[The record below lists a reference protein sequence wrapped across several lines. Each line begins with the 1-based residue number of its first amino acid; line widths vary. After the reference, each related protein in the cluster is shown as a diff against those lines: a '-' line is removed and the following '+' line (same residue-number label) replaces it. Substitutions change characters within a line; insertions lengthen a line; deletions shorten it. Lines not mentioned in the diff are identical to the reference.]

1 MALNTE
7 QRQDIT
13 YFTGYEVEH
22 TIAYDMFTLFVV
34 GTPPLG
40 EILRIANDSQS
51 MLDESKRIKQ
61 IYFGTS
67 QSFNPKAMTHEEYKA
82 WDKVILGCLDANY
95 WVALDFGVEHIE
107 GVVES
112 GYCERD
118 RFIPMISVK
127 LPYINQ
133 LNYNATLKLDDRT
146 WGATNPGVWTHQL
159 HDLMAKDKYTYWDQY
174 TQDKSL

>member
-1 MALNTE
+1 MGLNTE
-7 QRQDIT
+7 ERQNVV

-22 TIAYDMFTLFVV
+22 TIAYGMKTLFVV
-34 GTPPLG
+34 GTPPLEG
-40 EILRIANDSQS
+40 ILQQANRDI
-51 MLDESKRIKQ
+51 DIKQ

-67 QSFNPKAMTHEEYKA
+67 QSFNPKAMTQEEYQA
-82 WDKVILGCLDANY
+82 WDKIILGCLDEGY

-107 GVVES
+107 GVIES

-127 LPYINQ
+127 LPYIK
-133 LNYNATLKLDDRT
+133 LYNYNATLKIDDRT

-159 HDLMAKDKYTYWDQY
+159 HNLMSKDKYTHWDQY
-174 TQDKSL
+174 TQDTSV

>member
-1 MALNTE
+1 MGLNTE
-7 QRQDIT
+7 ERQDVV

-22 TIAYDMFTLFVV
+22 TICHGMYTLFVV
-34 GTPPLG
+34 GTPTLD
-40 EILRIANDSQS
+40 EILAQAKKN
-51 MLDESKRIKQ
+51 LEIKQ

-67 QSFNPKAMTHEEYKA
+67 QSFKPASRTQEEYQA
-82 WDKVILGCLDANY
+82 WDDVIFGCLRAGY

-107 GVVES
+107 GILES
-112 GYCERD
+112 GYCEHD
-118 RFIPMISVK
+118 HFIPMISVK

-159 HDLMAKDKYTYWDQY
+159 HDLMARDKYTYWDQY
-174 TQDKSL
+174 TQDTKLN